1 MVLVGL
7 LGTSVRCAT
16 AQETQPV
23 VHAVLFYSPT
33 CGHCQ
38 YVITQ
43 VLPPLYEKYG
53 AQLQII
59 GFDVTQPQGQA
70 MFVAALGQFGVQQPS
85 VPFLVIEDITLIGSQ
100 EIPEQFPKLVDTYLD
115 LGGAPWPQ
123 IPGLQEMLVSAAQTA
138 TAQAPTPPEVQ
149 PAAATPVPAVIA
161 VEPQQVDWR
170 ERFAADAPAN
180 TIAVLVLLGMLAALV
195 WAAILFLR
203 GRGFSI
209 VEGKPAW
216 IIPAVCLLGLVVAGY
231 LAYVEATD
239 MSAVCGPIGD
249 CNSVQQSPYARLFG
263 VLSVG
268 SLGLI
273 GYLAMGAAWA
283 IARLGRGRSAEL
295 AVVSLFLMALLG
307 TLFSIYLTFLEPFV
321 IGATCSWCL
330 TSAVLTTALMLLSA
344 GAAGRILLQVPPAA
358 AAPVRC
364 SRKPRTTRAR

>member
-1 MVLVGL
+1 
-7 LGTSVRCAT
+7 
-16 AQETQPV
+16 
-23 VHAVLFYSPT
+23 
-33 CGHCQ
+33 
-38 YVITQ
+38 
-43 VLPPLYEKYG
+43 
-53 AQLQII
+53 
-59 GFDVTQPQGQA
+59 
-70 MFVAALGQFGVQQPS
+70 
-85 VPFLVIEDITLIGSQ
+85 
-100 EIPEQFPKLVDTYLD
+100 
-115 LGGAPWPQ
+115 
-123 IPGLQEMLVSAAQTA
+123 MLVSADQTA

-149 PAAATPVPAVIA
+149 PAAAKPVPAVIA

-239 MSAVCGPIGD
+239 MSAVCGPIGN

-263 VLSVG
+263 VLSIG

-283 IARLGRGRSAEL
+283 IARLGRARAAEL

-358 AAPVRC
+358 AALARC
-364 SRKPRTTRAR
+364 TRKPRTTRAR